1 MLRTNT
7 CFRIASFL
15 HSRYGWSFH
24 SVLKQNAVLAS
35 AVTAYAFVLICL
47 AMSVFE
53 ADVKRILFDCVFGL
67 VLVICR
73 LFALGTFFPTFAPIY
88 SVRISL
94 KKFSVI
100 SVQQQSFHRRRASAL
115 VWLR

>member
-35 AVTAYAFVLICL
+35 AVTAYAFVPDL
-47 AMSVFE
+47 
-53 ADVKRILFDCVFGL
+53 
-67 VLVICR
+67 
-73 LFALGTFFPTFAPIY
+73 LGH
-88 SVRISL
+88 VR
-94 KKFSVI
+94 V
-100 SVQQQSFHRRRASAL
+100 
-115 VWLR
+115 